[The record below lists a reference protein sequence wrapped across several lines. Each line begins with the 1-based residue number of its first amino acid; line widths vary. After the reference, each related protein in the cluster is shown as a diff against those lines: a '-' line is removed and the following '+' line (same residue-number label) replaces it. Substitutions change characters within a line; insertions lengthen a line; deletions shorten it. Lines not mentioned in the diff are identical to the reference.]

1 MNEAA
6 GLGMLQSFSLEI
18 GLVMLIISTER
29 SCTFQYGC
37 MLCKCWWPVLAD
49 YVLASVLVVLQD
61 GRLHSGDH
69 LLQIGDIN
77 VRGMGSEQVA
87 SVLRQSGTH
96 VHLIV
101 ARGIIEPPVD
111 FPPYAPII
119 PTIEL
124 TEHLRQLN
132 EALLLHA
139 QDLPG
144 QTAPPEA
151 GLISTDNPQTYQTV
165 LPAEIHPVNN
175 THVLQSW
182 SVCVIASNVYC
193 TVYENVM

>member
-1 MNEAA
+1 LFDSSA
-6 GLGMLQSFSLEI
+6 
-18 GLVMLIISTER
+18 V
-29 SCTFQYGC
+29 
-37 MLCKCWWPVLAD
+37 
-49 YVLASVLVVLQD
+49 QD

-69 LLQIGDIN
+69 LLQIGEIN

-119 PTIEL
+119 PTVEL

-132 EALLLHA
+132 EALLLNA
-139 QDLPG
+139 PDFPG
-144 QTAPPEA
+144 YIVPPEPPA
-151 GLISTDNPQTYQTV
+151 GLIPNDNPTSFQTV
-165 LPAEIHPVNN
+165 LPAEIHPVSW
-175 THVLQSW
+175 TCLAVCYRAFAKCGVLAVRMEKNIS
-182 SVCVIASNVYC
+182 IINI
-193 TVYENVM
+193 

>member
-1 MNEAA
+1 MQLAKDVVTFASNK
-6 GLGMLQSFSLEI
+6 GLIAL
-18 GLVMLIISTER
+18 
-29 SCTFQYGC
+29 
-37 MLCKCWWPVLAD
+37 LC
-49 YVLASVLVVLQD
+49 QD
-61 GRLHSGDH
+61 SRLHSGDH

-101 ARGIIEPPVD
+101 ARGIIEPAVD

-132 EALLLHA
+132 EALLVHA
-139 QDLPG
+139 QDFPG
-144 QTAPPEA
+144 YIVPPDGEMVTNGNPTA
-151 GLISTDNPQTYQTV
+151 YQTV
-165 LPAEIHPVNN
+165 LPAEIHPVS
-175 THVLQSW
+175 TATADKRLR
-182 SVCVIASNVYC
+182 
-193 TVYENVM
+193 

>member
-1 MNEAA
+1 MHS
-6 GLGMLQSFSLEI
+6 G
-18 GLVMLIISTER
+18 
-29 SCTFQYGC
+29 
-37 MLCKCWWPVLAD
+37 
-49 YVLASVLVVLQD
+49 VVGLQD
-61 GRLHSGDH
+61 GRLRSGDH

-101 ARGIIEPPVD
+101 ARGIIEPTVD
-111 FPPYAPII
+111 FPPYAPVI

-139 QDLPG
+139 QDFPG
-144 QTAPPEA
+144 YIVPSEDGMVSAND
-151 GLISTDNPQTYQTV
+151 STTFQNV
-165 LPAEIHPVNN
+165 LPAEIHAVN
-175 THVLQSW
+175 HGH
-182 SVCVIASNVYC
+182 
-193 TVYENVM
+193 

>member
-1 MNEAA
+1 M
-6 GLGMLQSFSLEI
+6 
-18 GLVMLIISTER
+18 
-29 SCTFQYGC
+29 
-37 MLCKCWWPVLAD
+37 CWW
-49 YVLASVLVVLQD
+49 YWWQD

-101 ARGIIEPPVD
+101 ARGIIEPTVD

-119 PTIEL
+119 PTVEL

-139 QDLPG
+139 QDFPG
-144 QTAPPEA
+144 YIVPPEA
-151 GLISTDNPQTYQTV
+151 GLVPADNPSTFQTV
-165 LPAEIHPVNN
+165 LPAEIHPVN
-175 THVLQSW
+175 
-182 SVCVIASNVYC
+182 Y
-193 TVYENVM
+193 

>member
-1 MNEAA
+1 MCLSA
-6 GLGMLQSFSLEI
+6 
-18 GLVMLIISTER
+18 T
-29 SCTFQYGC
+29 
-37 MLCKCWWPVLAD
+37 
-49 YVLASVLVVLQD
+49 LQD

-101 ARGIIEPPVD
+101 ARGIMEPTVD

-119 PTIEL
+119 PTVEL

-139 QDLPG
+139 QDFPG
-144 QTAPPEA
+144 YIVPPED
-151 GLISTDNPQTYQTV
+151 GMVTSDNPPTFQTV
-165 LPAEIHPVNN
+165 LPAEIHPVNY
-175 THVLQSW
+175 Q
-182 SVCVIASNVYC
+182 C
-193 TVYENVM
+193 

>member
-1 MNEAA
+1 MHYTNP
-6 GLGMLQSFSLEI
+6 FTHSLTRA
-18 GLVMLIISTER
+18 SA
-29 SCTFQYGC
+29 
-37 MLCKCWWPVLAD
+37 VL
-49 YVLASVLVVLQD
+49 LQD

-101 ARGIIEPPVD
+101 ARGIMEPTVD

-119 PTIEL
+119 PTVEL

-139 QDLPG
+139 QDFPG
-144 QTAPPEA
+144 YIVPPED
-151 GLISTDNPQTYQTV
+151 GLVSAENNPANFQTV
-165 LPAEIHPVNN
+165 LPAEIHPVNYQCSLL
-175 THVLQSW
+175 V
-182 SVCVIASNVYC
+182 
-193 TVYENVM
+193 TV

>member
-1 MNEAA
+1 
-6 GLGMLQSFSLEI
+6 ML
-18 GLVMLIISTER
+18 
-29 SCTFQYGC
+29 
-37 MLCKCWWPVLAD
+37 
-49 YVLASVLVVLQD
+49 LQD

-101 ARGIIEPPVD
+101 ARGIVEPPVE

-139 QDLPG
+139 QDFPG
-144 QTAPPEA
+144 YIVPPEGGA
-151 GLISTDNPQTYQTV
+151 VSTDNPPNFQTV
-165 LPAEIHPVNN
+165 LPAEIHPVIYRR
-175 THVLQSW
+175 H
-182 SVCVIASNVYC
+182 YC
-193 TVYENVM
+193 